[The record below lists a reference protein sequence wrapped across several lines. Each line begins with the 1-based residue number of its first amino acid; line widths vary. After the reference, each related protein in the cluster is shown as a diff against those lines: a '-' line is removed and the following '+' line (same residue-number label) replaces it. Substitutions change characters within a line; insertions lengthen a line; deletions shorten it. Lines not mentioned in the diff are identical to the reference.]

1 MREMKQGNVCAFIG
15 AYVHAEHVT
24 LVTEYC
30 TRGEGVAKKC
40 KGGVAR
46 QREWLG
52 RGMGSEQEGLRRRGL
67 MAKRKKREGL
77 RRTA

>member
-30 TRGEGVAKKC
+30 TRGEYGGGSGNALEGGYKEIIDSRIKKTYLL
-40 KGGVAR
+40 KEINV
-46 QREWLG
+46 
-52 RGMGSEQEGLRRRGL
+52 
-67 MAKRKKREGL
+67 
-77 RRTA
+77 